1 MISSLKNFFK
11 NPRLVADLLG
21 HGLALLLRDG
31 LALLLRLEVGDLPRH
46 LRALLTRHL
55 LALGPGNLDISVID
69 TNQRFG
75 SIFIEPGSGQ
85 NFYPEDHRI
94 QNQGG

>member
-46 LRALLTRHL
+46 LRALLPRHI
-55 LALGPGNLDISVID
+55 LALVRGTCNINIVI
-69 TNQRFG
+69 TKQPTKF
-75 SIFIEPGSGQ
+75 SQP
-85 NFYPEDHRI
+85 
-94 QNQGG
+94 

>member
-46 LRALLTRHL
+46 LRALLPRHI
-55 LALGPGNLDISVID
+55 LALSPGDLQHKHCNYKATYQILTTLNLTLPYNLLI
-69 TNQRFG
+69 N
-75 SIFIEPGSGQ
+75 
-85 NFYPEDHRI
+85 
-94 QNQGG
+94 